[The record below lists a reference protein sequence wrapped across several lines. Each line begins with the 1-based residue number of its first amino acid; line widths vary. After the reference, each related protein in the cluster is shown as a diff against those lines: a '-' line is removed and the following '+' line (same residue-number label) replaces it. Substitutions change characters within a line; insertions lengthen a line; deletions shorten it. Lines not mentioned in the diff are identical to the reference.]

1 MEKDIDRRSP
11 STRDLHMYMQTHTYM
26 YAHTH
31 EKSEPVGTFL
41 RQVGRKL
48 LGNQEEVGEI

>member
-1 MEKDIDRRSP
+1 MNNLLSNTHI
-11 STRDLHMYMQTHTYM
+11 YMLTHTYM